1 MKSLI
6 TDKVNLVLKENKVS
20 GDELSRVKGYLEAS
34 KLYDSLI
41 ESGLATKRGN
51 NLLPRDK
58 AHLFAVG
65 FNR

>member
-6 TDKVNLVLKENKVS
+6 TDKVNLILKENKVT
-20 GDELSRVKGYLEAS
+20 GEDISRVKGYLEAS

-58 AHLFAVG
+58 AHLSGIG